1 MAVDTE
7 TVRHVAK
14 LARIRVEPDQQQPFA
29 NELSQILRW
38 VEKLN
43 ELDTE
48 GVEPMT
54 SVAEMRPKMR
64 TDEVTDGNRR
74 EDILANAPAAKHGF
88 FVVPRVVD

>member
-1 MAVDTE
+1 MAVDPE

-14 LARIRVEPDQQQPFA
+14 LARVRIEPEQQQA
-29 NELSQILRW
+29 LATELSNILRW
-38 VEKLN
+38 VDQLN

-54 SVAEMRPKMR
+54 SVAQMRLKMR
-64 TDEVTDGNRR
+64 KDEVTDGNRR
-74 EDILANAPAAKHGF
+74 EDILANAPEAKHGF

>member
-14 LARIRVEPDQQQPFA
+14 LARIRVEPEQQQAFA
-29 NELSQILRW
+29 NELSQILGW
-38 VEKLN
+38 VEQLN
-43 ELDTE
+43 ELDTD

-54 SVAEMRPKMR
+54 SVADMRLKMR
-64 TDEVTDGNRR
+64 ADEVTDGNRR
-74 EDILANAPAAKHGF
+74 EDILANAPEAKHGF

>member
-1 MAVDTE
+1 MAVDSD

-14 LARIRVEPDQQQPFA
+14 LARMRVAPEQQQA
-29 NELSQILRW
+29 LATEMSNILRW
-38 VEKLN
+38 VEQLN

-54 SVAEMRPKMR
+54 SVAEMRLKMR
-64 TDEVTDGNRR
+64 PDAVTDGNRQQ
-74 EDILANAPAAKHGF
+74 DILANAPEAKHGF

>member
-1 MAVDTE
+1 MAVDSD

-14 LARIRVEPDQQQPFA
+14 LARMRVEPDQQQA
-29 NELSQILRW
+29 LATEMSNILRW
-38 VEKLN
+38 VEQLN

-54 SVAEMRPKMR
+54 SVAEMRLKMR
-64 TDEVTDGNRR
+64 KDEVTDGNRQQ
-74 EDILANAPAAKHGF
+74 DILANAPEAKHGF